1 MEMFQSS
8 TVARFSIAIVI
19 SSLITSATFS
29 PLVFHLTRSVPVVR
43 ARPQAAVVL
52 PPSISGIYPDPEPC
66 RGNCSW
72 VHDPSIVY
80 DDNKYWRFT
89 TSGNIAISTSRFLQ
103 GPWKYQGALLH
114 NGTSI
119 HLRDDQDIWA
129 PSIVKR
135 DETWYCHY
143 SVSFI
148 GSQHSEIGVATSTSL
163 SPGSW
168 TDHGAI
174 GLPQNSR
181 YNLIDPFVFQES
193 RDSPAY
199 FTFGSYWS
207 GIQQIEMNNHDE
219 LLAWGGDER
228 DIRTIISNTTA
239 NFAVQE
245 GAIVYKNEEFFY
257 VFFSVGQCCRRDFEL
272 ALPGDEYHIVV
283 CRAERIIG
291 PYFDRKGRNCLTQ
304 NGGTTVLASH
314 GDMYAPGGQGVMLD
328 PKSERTVVY
337 YHYVKKS
344 VGFEAGDFFF
354 GFNYLDWRD
363 GWPYVVSSSD

>member
-119 HLRDDQDIWA
+119 HLRDDQDIW
-129 PSIVKR
+129 V
-135 DETWYCHY
+135 WH
-143 SVSFI
+143 FI
-148 GSQHSEIGVATSTSL
+148 FPHPCMITKISSGTFDSQARRNLV
-163 SPGSW
+163 
-168 TDHGAI
+168 
-174 GLPQNSR
+174 LP
-181 YNLIDPFVFQES
+181 
-193 RDSPAY
+193 
-199 FTFGSYWS
+199 
-207 GIQQIEMNNHDE
+207 
-219 LLAWGGDER
+219 LLRLLHWIA
-228 DIRTIISNTTA
+228 
-239 NFAVQE
+239 
-245 GAIVYKNEEFFY
+245 
-257 VFFSVGQCCRRDFEL
+257 
-272 ALPGDEYHIVV
+272 AL
-283 CRAERIIG
+283 
-291 PYFDRKGRNCLTQ
+291 
-304 NGGTTVLASH
+304 
-314 GDMYAPGGQGVMLD
+314 
-328 PKSERTVVY
+328 
-337 YHYVKKS
+337 
-344 VGFEAGDFFF
+344 
-354 GFNYLDWRD
+354 
-363 GWPYVVSSSD
+363 